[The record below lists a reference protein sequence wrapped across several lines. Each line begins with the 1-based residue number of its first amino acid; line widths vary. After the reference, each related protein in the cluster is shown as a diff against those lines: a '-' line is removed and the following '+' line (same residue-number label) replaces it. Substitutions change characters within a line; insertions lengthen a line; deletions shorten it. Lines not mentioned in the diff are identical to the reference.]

1 MTSRRL
7 GVVTMTEPTDAVVIP
22 FSRAHRRSG
31 NGKPQRAVS
40 PPTSPSAA
48 DVPGALFEV
57 PTAAPQ
63 RLRAAKPAPATKPK
77 RPREPK
83 AAPPP
88 PSRPALRAAGPDHE
102 LCEGMKRTRR
112 VRVTFEADVY
122 EAKFYGDRLT
132 IFLDL
137 PTGERISITPEAIG
151 ARVEVIER
159 SKGEMA

>member
-1 MTSRRL
+1 MTTET
-7 GVVTMTEPTDAVVIP
+7 GNEEETVTDPTDAVVIP
-22 FSRAHRRSG
+22 FPGTYRG
-31 NGKPQRAVS
+31 GGGGKPRKA
-40 PPTSPSAA
+40 
-48 DVPGALFEV
+48 
-57 PTAAPQ
+57 
-63 RLRAAKPAPATKPK
+63 ATKPK

-83 AAPPP
+83 PAPPP

-132 IFLDL
+132 IVLDL

-159 SKGEMA
+159 SKGETA

>member
-1 MTSRRL
+1 M
-7 GVVTMTEPTDAVVIP
+7 TDATVIP
-22 FSRAHRRSG
+22 FSRDRRR
-31 NGKPQRAVS
+31 NATGKPTHAAS
-40 PPTSPSAA
+40 PPSSPPVA
-48 DVPGALFEV
+48 DGPGALFEV
-57 PTAAPQ
+57 PLATAQ
-63 RLRAAKPAPATKPK
+63 RPRSTKAKPAPTGKPR

-83 AAPPP
+83 PIAPP
-88 PSRPALRAAGPDHE
+88 PSRPNLRTAGPDHE

-151 ARVEVIER
+151 AHVEVIER
-159 SKGEMA
+159 GTSETA